1 MDVNGLAA
9 QPSWEGARGAGAAAA
24 AAQLTLSCWGV
35 AAPLLGPARR
45 GWLTGLSC
53 PDTRLPRPHPPAR
66 RSLEFVVSLQTL
78 ELSFARVLS
87 SDSPG
92 TAAAECHVGPLVGRS
107 VRERSPA
114 RGLLM
119 GTITSPSQFIPAVT
133 EQQNLEKMEGRCK
146 ELRRQTLNNSH
157 LGYFQGWDGGRGED
171 VLLEDAT
178 RPPEA
183 LS

>member
-114 RGLLM
+114 RGASTMTDSSVPHTPAFPQALL
-119 GTITSPSQFIPAVT
+119 IPHIPSQRAAPHV
-133 EQQNLEKMEGRCK
+133 
-146 ELRRQTLNNSH
+146 
-157 LGYFQGWDGGRGED
+157 
-171 VLLEDAT
+171 
-178 RPPEA
+178 P
-183 LS
+183 